1 MIFMR
6 GRIYGIRQIAISLLI
21 LACLMWAAVA
31 AQASQGVMLD
41 VRKARL
47 GDVITMLMQQ
57 SGVNIAISPEA
68 AEKEVTAIFDGVPV
82 ETALNNILTAAGVDY
97 WKTKDGTF
105 IVGGKKPEEPVVT
118 KTQQETVTATAPIPE
133 VKKPLR
139 TEIVKLV
146 NLHPNDVLRAIGLM
160 KESEDRSTLLG
171 MKYGGNLGVLDEDRF
186 QTGIR
191 VPGNEPREYQNT
203 GTPNGLSGINGAE
216 VVPPTVDGGNLSQF
230 NKEGSAG
237 RTADAS
243 TGNPQYYPPRTTPG
257 TTPGTSRTGTTTTTT
272 GTGGTN
278 TLLPDGVDMVM
289 PFASDNSLI
298 VRGTEDGIAAFK
310 DLVYLLDVPP
320 KQVQI
325 KAEFVEVSTDDVK
338 RLGVDW
344 SLERLNTTI
353 NTNFNPSGNVVVG
366 FTSGNLAASL
376 RTELTSGNG
385 KIINSPIISTI
396 NNQYAEISIGSVI
409 PYWTTVLV
417 SAGNGQL
424 VQSTQVNQLTIQS
437 YLRVLP
443 RVNGDNTITLQLMP
457 SVQDTGRIYKDPTG
471 QSEIPETRYQTL
483 STMRRVANGE
493 TIVVGGFIYK
503 KQDASLTRV
512 PLLSD
517 LPIIGPLF
525 RSKSVTGQDKELLI
539 FVTPTIIGEKAS
551 GTSVGVSPTP

>member
-1 MIFMR
+1 MIFVC
-6 GRIYGIRQIAISLLI
+6 GRMCGVRRIAISLFV
-21 LACLMWAAVA
+21 LACIIGAVTA

-47 GDVITMLMQQ
+47 GDVVTMLMQQ

-82 ETALNNILTAAGVDY
+82 ETALSNILTAAGVDY
-97 WKTKDGTF
+97 WKTKDGTY

-118 KTQQETVTATAPIPE
+118 PASQEPVTTPAPTPD
-133 VKKPLR
+133 VKKPLK

-146 NLHPNDVLRAIGLM
+146 NLHPNDVLKAIGLM
-160 KESEDRSTLLG
+160 TESEYNSTLLG
-171 MKYGGNLGVLDEDRF
+171 MKYGGNLGILDEDRF

-191 VPGNEPREYQNT
+191 VPGNEPRSYQNT
-203 GTPNGLSGINGAE
+203 GTPNGLSGINGGE
-216 VVPPTVDGGNLSQF
+216 VVPPAVDGGNLSQF
-230 NKEGSAG
+230 NKEGAG

-243 TGNPQYYPPRTTPG
+243 TGSSQYYPRTTPG
-257 TTPGTSRTGTTTTTT
+257 TTPVTAPRTTGTTTT
-272 GTGGTN
+272 GTAGTN

-298 VRGTEDGIAAFK
+298 IRGTEEGIAAFK

-503 KQDASLTRV
+503 KQDASITRV

-517 LPIIGPLF
+517 LPLIGPLF
-525 RSKSVTGQDKELLI
+525 RSKDVTGQDKELLI

>member
-1 MIFMR
+1 
-6 GRIYGIRQIAISLLI
+6 
-21 LACLMWAAVA
+21 
-31 AQASQGVMLD
+31 
-41 VRKARL
+41 
-47 GDVITMLMQQ
+47 
-57 SGVNIAISPEA
+57 
-68 AEKEVTAIFDGVPV
+68 
-82 ETALNNILTAAGVDY
+82 
-97 WKTKDGTF
+97 
-105 IVGGKKPEEPVVT
+105 
-118 KTQQETVTATAPIPE
+118 
-133 VKKPLR
+133 
-139 TEIVKLV
+139 
-146 NLHPNDVLRAIGLM
+146 
-160 KESEDRSTLLG
+160 
-171 MKYGGNLGVLDEDRF
+171 
-186 QTGIR
+186 
-191 VPGNEPREYQNT
+191 
-203 GTPNGLSGINGAE
+203 
-216 VVPPTVDGGNLSQF
+216 
-230 NKEGSAG
+230 
-237 RTADAS
+237 
-243 TGNPQYYPPRTTPG
+243 
-257 TTPGTSRTGTTTTTT
+257 
-272 GTGGTN
+272 
-278 TLLPDGVDMVM
+278 MVM

-298 VRGTEDGIAAFK
+298 IRGTEDGIAAFK

-376 RTELTSGNG
+376 RTELTSGSG

-503 KQDASLTRV
+503 KQDNSLSRV

-517 LPIIGPLF
+517 LPLIGPLF

-551 GTSVGVSPTP
+551 GTSVGVTPTP